1 MRRARWLIGLAA
13 VLSVFLIYTALS
25 TNGEAQSRPDPDS
38 PAAFANP
45 NADVD
50 YSQANLRTIDLAGGC
65 FWGVEAYLSRLYGV
79 ADVTVGYA
87 YGLSADDSEDEP
99 GISLENAGVSPS
111 IVESPSSAESS
122 EEAPPDTP
130 PAGYAETV
138 RVTYDPARLPLP
150 KLLGDFFRVIDPTSL
165 NRQGE
170 DIGTQYR
177 SGVYYTD
184 QADLPIIEAALR
196 LEQTKYNQP
205 IVTETLPLAR
215 FVVAAESQ
223 QDYLEK
229 NPNGYCSI
237 DLHALDES

>member
-1 MRRARWLIGLAA
+1 MKRVRWMIGLFA
-13 VLSVFLIYTALS
+13 VASIFLVYAALS

-50 YSQANLRTIDLAGGC
+50 YSQADLRTIDLAGGC

-87 YGLSADDSEDEP
+87 YGAAEGSEDESGSDPLDSAKSVSSELSADFSE
-99 GISLENAGVSPS
+99 
-111 IVESPSSAESS
+111 
-122 EEAPPDTP
+122 TP
-130 PAGYAETV
+130 PNAPDVPPSGYAETV
-138 RVTYDPARLPLP
+138 RVTYDPARLPLSE
-150 KLLGDFFRVIDPTSL
+150 LLGDFFRVIDPTSL

-184 QADLPIIEAALR
+184 QADLPVIEAALR
-196 LEQTKYNQP
+196 REQTKYNQP

-215 FVVAAESQ
+215 FVIAAESQ

-237 DLHALDES
+237 DLHALDNS

>member
-1 MRRARWLIGLAA
+1 MKRARWLLGIAA
-13 VLSVFLIYTALS
+13 AGAIFLLYTALS

-45 NADVD
+45 NDGVD

-79 ADVTVGYA
+79 ADATVGYA
-87 YGLSADDSEDEP
+87 YGRAEGSKDVPSGNPVNSAASESARSSADF
-99 GISLENAGVSPS
+99 LE
-111 IVESPSSAESS
+111 EK
-122 EEAPPDTP
+122 PPDTP
-130 PAGYAETV
+130 PSGYAETV

-150 KLLGDFFRVIDPTSL
+150 ELLGDFFRVIDPTSL

-170 DIGTQYR
+170 DIGAQYR

-184 QADLPIIEAALR
+184 AADLPIIEAALER
-196 LEQTKYNQP
+196 EQSKYNKP
-205 IVTETLPLAR
+205 IVTEMLPLAR

-229 NPNGYCSI
+229 HPNGYCPI

>member
-1 MRRARWLIGLAA
+1 MKRARWVIGLAA
-13 VLSVFLIYTALS
+13 AVSIFFIYTALS
-25 TNGEAQSRPDPDS
+25 TNGEAQNRPDPDS

-45 NADVD
+45 NTDVD
-50 YSQANLRTIDLAGGC
+50 YSQAKLRTIDLAGGC

-87 YGLSADDSEDEP
+87 YGA
-99 GISLENAGVSPS
+99 
-111 IVESPSSAESS
+111 AESS
-122 EEAPPDTP
+122 EKDSGNDSANSAVSTSPDFSADASETPSNAPDVS

-138 RVTYDPARLPLP
+138 RVTYDPERLPLP
-150 KLLGDFFRVIDPTSL
+150 ELLGDFFRVIDPTSL

-184 QADLPIIEAALR
+184 RADLPIIETALR
-196 LEQTKYNQP
+196 REQAKYNQP

-215 FVVAAESQ
+215 FVIAAESQ

-229 NPNGYCSI
+229 HPNGYCSI